1 MWTMTEWRR
10 HLRRFQ
16 ALTILATLAVL
27 PGWSQAQDAKA
38 VVAAG
43 KELFERQFVAGEPIN
58 AGGDGLGPVFNHV
71 SCVACHQQG
80 GTGGSGPVDVNAS
93 MLSVDLLK
101 FETAPERNEFRK
113 ALEAVHPGFV
123 SADGKLS
130 TSVILHRFGS
140 DARYNAIR
148 EKFLGSA
155 VPLKPTEDERRELQ
169 QTLARAPAQPVNAAR
184 PLTLVI
190 TQRNTTALF
199 GDGLID
205 QIPDAALHAL
215 AAVQSKHPEVSGRVA
230 PVDGSK
236 VGRFG
241 WRGQIEHLHDFNLGA
256 CSNELGLEVP
266 SKAQPTDP
274 TRPQYK
280 ANGLDLNATQCLSLT
295 AFVASLPAPKVV
307 KPEDPDKLKAVEHGY
322 KVFHAIGCAA
332 CHVETV
338 GPAQGIY
345 SDLLLHDLGAALA
358 DPVSAQ
364 PTYLVVEQRPTF
376 IESAFDQEGEIV
388 KEDLV
393 LSRTNHYYGN
403 TSMSISGSPT
413 GGGLLYKT
421 KRGYMT
427 VTPNGPTSKY
437 ATLTKYEPS
446 PTNLAQEWRTPPLWG
461 LKDSA
466 PYLHDGRAATAIE
479 AIALHG
485 GEAEACTKRYLALP
499 PGDRLAMLAFL
510 ECLRAP

>member
-1 MWTMTEWRR
+1 MRTMTDWRR

-16 ALTILATLAVL
+16 ALTILVTLAVL
-27 PGWSQAQDAKA
+27 PGWSRAQDAKA

-43 KELFERQFVAGEPIN
+43 KALFERQFVAGEPIN
-58 AGGDGLGPVFNHV
+58 PGGDGLGPVFNHV
-71 SCVACHQQG
+71 SCVACHHQG
-80 GTGGSGPVDVNAS
+80 GGGGSGPVDVNAS

-101 FETAPERNEFRK
+101 FETAPERNEFRR
-113 ALEAVHPGFV
+113 ALAAVHPGFV

-140 DARYNAIR
+140 DAQYNAIR
-148 EKFLGSA
+148 ERFLGSA
-155 VPLKPTEDERRELQ
+155 VPLKPTEDERREIQ
-169 QTLARAPAQPVNAAR
+169 QTLARAPAQSVKAGR
-184 PLTLVI
+184 PFNLVI

-205 QIPDAALHAL
+205 QVPDAVLLAL
-215 AAVQSKHPEVSGRVA
+215 AGAQSKHPEVSGRVA
-230 PVDGSK
+230 PVDGAK

-266 SKAQPTDP
+266 TKSQPTDP
-274 TRPQYK
+274 SRPQYK
-280 ANGLDLNATQCLSLT
+280 AGGLDLNATQCLSLT

-307 KPEDPDKLKAVEHGY
+307 KPEDPDKLQAVEHGY
-322 KVFHAIGCAA
+322 KVFHKIGCAA

-345 SDLLLHDLGAALA
+345 SDLLLHDLGPALS
-358 DPVSAQ
+358 DPVEAQ
-364 PTYLVVEQRPTF
+364 PTYVVVEQRSTF
-376 IESAFDQEGEIV
+376 LATASDQDGEIV
-388 KEDLV
+388 KDDLV
-393 LSRTNHYYGN
+393 VSKTNHYYGGS
-403 TSMSISGSPT
+403 TLRVSGE
-413 GGGLLYKT
+413 GVLYKT

-427 VTPNGPTSKY
+427 VTPNPKSRQEGI
-437 ATLTKYEPS
+437 LTKYEPV

-466 PYLHDGRAATAIE
+466 PYLHDGRAATVIE

-485 GEAEACTKRYLALP
+485 GEAEACTKRYLGLP
-499 PGDRLAMLAFL
+499 AGDRLAMLTFL